1 MGFLDELK
9 DKASSALDAAKI
21 VGEKAV
27 EKGKDMA
34 QQGKLGFEIMTLENK
49 VKDLKVDLAE
59 FAITRSLFKED
70 EELKTKLKEIED
82 LTMQIAN
89 KQTEIELLK

>member
-34 QQGKLGFEIMTLENK
+34 QQGKLGLGGFGVSIGAKGDGRNGG
-49 VKDLKVDLAE
+49 
-59 FAITRSLFKED
+59 R
-70 EELKTKLKEIED
+70 
-82 LTMQIAN
+82 
-89 KQTEIELLK
+89 ELLQGISNDRFVTK